1 MSTGDTQSLFRRAIS
16 TEADTN
22 ASITGINVMAES
34 SDTMKALQ
42 VDASGYLKVS
52 LEVDSVGIGGGT
64 QYAIDTGS
72 GATDTGTLSLVIRD
86 DTLTTLTP
94 IDGDY
99 VGLRVNS
106 TGALHVTGGGGG
118 TEYTEDVA
126 TANPIVGSATLM
138 ERDDVLSA
146 VTPAEADWIGLRGTA
161 EGALWTQDFNSDAIL
176 ADTTAILA
184 DTAAMDT
191 NLATLAGA
199 VAGTEIQVDIVS
211 GSSSGTEYTED
222 AVKSGNTSGVAGMMV
237 RDDVLGGVTPIA
249 GDWIPQFGTA
259 EGALWVQDFNSDAI
273 LAGQLPDGHNVTVDN
288 ASIAVTGTFFQA
300 TQPVSGTVTANLSAV
315 DNAVLDTI
323 DAVLDTIKTDSA
335 AMVVDLAA
343 IEVTQNTLAGAVTGT
358 EMQVDVITMP
368 STAVTNAGTFATQ
381 ATLQAGSAAIGKLA
395 ANSGVDIGDV
405 DVLTLPGVAGA
416 VAHDAVD
423 SGNPIKVGGKA
434 VAFDGTA
441 PGTDVAENDRTDAK
455 FTVDGRQ
462 FVETAHPNY
471 FSASVD
477 YAAAQTN
484 ATVKAAAG
492 AGLKLYITD
501 IYVSNGATAGNITL
515 LDGSGGSVKF
525 ETYPAINGGGV
536 FSLKTPI
543 ALTANT
549 LLAITSTTVTTHS
562 LTVSGFIA
570 A

>member
-211 GSSSGTEYTED
+211 GASSGTEYTED

-259 EGALWVQDFNSDAI
+259 EGALWTQDFNSDAI

-405 DVLTLPGVAGA
+405 DVVALTGSTI
-416 VAHDAVD
+416 AHDGAD
-423 SGNPIKVGGKA
+423 SGNPHKIGGKA
-434 VAFDGTA
+434 KAFDSTA
-441 PGTDVAENDRTDAK
+441 PGTNVAEDDRVDAI
-455 FTVDGRQ
+455 FSLEGRQ
-462 FVETAHPNY
+462 YVNTIHPN
-471 FSASVD
+471 FWSVSVD
-477 YAAAQTN
+477 YGAAQTN

-492 AGLKLYITD
+492 AGLKLYVTG
-501 IYVSNGATAGNITL
+501 IYCSNGATAGNITV
-515 LDGSGGSVKF
+515 LDGSGGTVLW

-536 FSLKTPI
+536 LPSGMVLP
-543 ALTANT
+543 LTANT
-549 LLAITSTTVTTHS
+549 LLAITSTTVTTHT
-562 LTVSGFIA
+562 LTVQGFIA

>member
-176 ADTTAILA
+176 A
-184 DTAAMDT
+184 
-191 NLATLAGA
+191 
-199 VAGTEIQVDIVS
+199 
-211 GSSSGTEYTED
+211 
-222 AVKSGNTSGVAGMMV
+222 
-237 RDDVLGGVTPIA
+237 
-249 GDWIPQFGTA
+249 
-259 EGALWVQDFNSDAI
+259 
-273 LAGQLPDGHNVTVDN
+273 GQLPDGHNVTVDN

-405 DVLTLPGVAGA
+405 DVVALTGSTI
-416 VAHDAVD
+416 AHDGAD
-423 SGNPIKVGGKA
+423 SGNPHKIGGKA
-434 VAFDGTA
+434 KAFDSTA
-441 PGTDVAENDRTDAK
+441 PGTNVAEDDRVDAI
-455 FTVDGRQ
+455 FSLEGRQ
-462 FVETAHPNY
+462 YVNTIHPN
-471 FSASVD
+471 FWSVSVD
-477 YAAAQTN
+477 YGAAQTN

-492 AGLKLYITD
+492 AGLKLYVTG
-501 IYVSNGATAGNITL
+501 IYCSNGATAGNITV
-515 LDGSGGSVKF
+515 LDGSGGTVLW

-536 FSLKTPI
+536 LPSGMVLP
-543 ALTANT
+543 LTANT
-549 LLAITSTTVTTHS
+549 LLAITSTTVTTHT
-562 LTVSGFIA
+562 LTVQGFIA